1 MTNSMFVNDSK
12 ASSVNVVV
20 QYKGFNISL
29 AFDNGFNNKGNR
41 LTRSEMLIT
50 RGNDETVT
58 HLFYEHLN
66 NCIDVEEGVGPG
78 EIVGDITLDTLMYVK
93 AVIDCGKVT
102 LDTPVAKEIKKANAP
117 FVTVYQSVGGWKS
130 VLMTWE
136 EDMNCYTPFQTGH
149 FGYDKKEMAE
159 ADARDWAD
167 AEEIE
172 LKI

>member
-1 MTNSMFVNDSK
+1 MTMFVNNSK
-12 ASSVNVVV
+12 ESSVNVVM

-41 LTRSEMLIT
+41 LTRSEMMIM
-50 RGNDETVT
+50 RGKDDEVVT
-58 HLFYEHLN
+58 HLFYEYLN
-66 NCIDVEEGVGPG
+66 NLIDEEEGEGPG
-78 EIVGDITLDTLMYVK
+78 AIVNDITLDTLMYVK

-102 LDTPVAKEIKKANAP
+102 LDTPAAKEIKNVNAP
-117 FVTVYQSVGGWKS
+117 FITVYESIGGWKS

-149 FGYDKKEMAE
+149 FGYDQKTLAE
-159 ADARDWAD
+159 ADAQDWAA

-172 LKI
+172 LKL